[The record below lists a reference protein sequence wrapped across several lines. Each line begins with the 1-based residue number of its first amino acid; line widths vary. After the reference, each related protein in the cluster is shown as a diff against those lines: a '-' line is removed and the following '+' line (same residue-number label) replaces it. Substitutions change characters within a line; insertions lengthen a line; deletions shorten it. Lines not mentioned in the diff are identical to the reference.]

1 MGRSSFA
8 HMNCPIARALDV
20 IGEWW
25 SLLIIREA
33 FFGTHRFNDFQANL
47 GIAPTVLTQRLN
59 KLVEHGVLEVPT
71 ESLSGKALD
80 YRLTPKGRDL
90 FPALVALAQWGDRYE
105 EHPNGSP
112 TRVVEIA
119 TGQEVA
125 PMGMRSADGQS
136 LDLKDVAIVPG
147 PGASERDRRR
157 LLARR
162 TAADP
167 TETVG
172 KHLTEDKL
180 A

>member
-1 MGRSSFA
+1 MAFPWPYSASTSVTTSGGSPDNIGRKAPNITGSY
-8 HMNCPIARALDV
+8 
-20 IGEWW
+20 
-25 SLLIIREA
+25 
-33 FFGTHRFNDFQANL
+33 THSER
-47 GIAPTVLTQRLN
+47 I
-59 KLVEHGVLEVPT
+59 
-71 ESLSGKALD
+71 GKALD

-162 TAADP
+162 TAAAP

-172 KHLTEDKL
+172 KHLPEGKL